1 MFNCISVKAVFLT
14 SQYLRYLQLD
24 KSKLEPVAVTVPNVG
39 QLLKSTLLK
48 YLLLVTLMLYNSVEC
63 ISTSFNFIAFDNIHE
78 LGFKLLKL
86 SRRLMCWAW

>member
-1 MFNCISVKAVFLT
+1 MFLT

-48 YLLLVTLMLYNSVEC
+48 YLLLVTLMLYNSVE
-63 ISTSFNFIAFDNIHE
+63 
-78 LGFKLLKL
+78 
-86 SRRLMCWAW
+86 

>member
-1 MFNCISVKAVFLT
+1 MFLT
-14 SQYLRYLQLD
+14 SLYLRYLQLD
-24 KSKLEPVAVTVPNVG
+24 KYKLEPVAVTVPNVG

-48 YLLLVTLMLYNSVEC
+48 YLLLVTLMLYYSVEC

-86 SRRLMCWAW
+86 SRRLMGWAW